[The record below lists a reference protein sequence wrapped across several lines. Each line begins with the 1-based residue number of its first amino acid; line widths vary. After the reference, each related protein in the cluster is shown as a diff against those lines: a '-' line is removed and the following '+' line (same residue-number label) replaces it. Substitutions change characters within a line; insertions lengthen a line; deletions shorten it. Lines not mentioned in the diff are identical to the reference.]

1 MQSEISP
8 LIRANLARIRLSVG
22 SGIKPILKLFTHTL
36 VHNIIP
42 LLPLRVNY
50 TQYGK
55 SKWSR
60 RNGFLAWCTDLRPW
74 VSHVNYY
81 SRYAGNDI
89 RDMHK
94 EFACTLCP
102 FQSDDISE
110 VVTHL
115 ESTHSAKY
123 RIEVGSDDERQL
135 TADNNYEKSQFI
147 LVLSQKDRP
156 ANPLYTRYR
165 YWWPLNAITAL

>member
-55 SKWSR
+55 SKRSR
-60 RNGFLAWCTDLRPW
+60 RNGFLA
-74 VSHVNYY
+74 
-81 SRYAGNDI
+81 
-89 RDMHK
+89 
-94 EFACTLCP
+94 
-102 FQSDDISE
+102 
-110 VVTHL
+110 
-115 ESTHSAKY
+115 
-123 RIEVGSDDERQL
+123 
-135 TADNNYEKSQFI
+135 
-147 LVLSQKDRP
+147 
-156 ANPLYTRYR
+156 
-165 YWWPLNAITAL
+165 

>member
-55 SKWSR
+55 SK
-60 RNGFLAWCTDLRPW
+60 
-74 VSHVNYY
+74 
-81 SRYAGNDI
+81 
-89 RDMHK
+89 
-94 EFACTLCP
+94 
-102 FQSDDISE
+102 
-110 VVTHL
+110 
-115 ESTHSAKY
+115 
-123 RIEVGSDDERQL
+123 
-135 TADNNYEKSQFI
+135 
-147 LVLSQKDRP
+147 
-156 ANPLYTRYR
+156 
-165 YWWPLNAITAL
+165 